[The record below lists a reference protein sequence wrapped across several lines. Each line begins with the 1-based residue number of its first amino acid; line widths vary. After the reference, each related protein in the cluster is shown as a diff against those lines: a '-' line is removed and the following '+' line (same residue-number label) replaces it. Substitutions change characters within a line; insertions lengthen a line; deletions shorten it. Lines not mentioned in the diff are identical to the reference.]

1 MSKSLGF
8 SIGFKFSMY
17 GELVG
22 ADLRHATSLGEGGRL
37 QSKDFHLPHPLKAE
51 ARCNILQF

>member
-17 GELVG
+17 GELVD

-37 QSKDFHLPHPLKAE
+37 QSSLSRLKLDVIS
-51 ARCNILQF
+51 CNSRIQ